1 MSDTLEKLLGVEKTA
16 VTIVADA
23 ETEANRRKAQTR
35 LEVQRARADL
45 SRQLAET
52 AEKAVAEART
62 RVDAERTRKNQE
74 HRQRLAALAQ
84 DRAGFAKLV
93 LGFIGK
99 GS

>member
-35 LEVQRARADL
+35 LEIQRARADL
-45 SRQLAET
+45 GRQLAET
-52 AEKAVAEART
+52 SEKALADARA
-62 RVDAERTRKNQE
+62 RVDAERARKNQE
-74 HRQRLAALAQ
+74 HRQRLAGLAQ

-93 LGFIGK
+93 LSSIGK
-99 GS
+99 G